1 MCNPATL
8 NLITRQIAAA
18 AAERLGE
25 RLETVLLYGS
35 YARGD
40 YDKESDIDIMILA
53 HTTRDEAQKI
63 ERMMVSTVSAVS
75 VANDVTVSAYVV
87 DCATFYRWL
96 NVIPFYQNV
105 LKDGIKINL
114 VRPVQ

>member
-1 MCNPATL
+1 MCNATTL

-40 YDKESDIDIMILA
+40 YDEESDIDIMILA
-53 HTTRDEAQKI
+53 RIDRSEVRKI
-63 ERMMVSTVSAVS
+63 ERTMVSTVSAVS

-105 LKDGIKINL
+105 VKDGIKIN
-114 VRPVQ
+114 VE